1 MPPFGSIFGLKTYM
15 DESLRNQGDS
25 INFNSG
31 KRTNSVCM
39 SLKDY
44 LNVENPTVC
53 QFCD

>member
-31 KRTNSVCM
+31 KRTNSVFM

-44 LNVENPTVC
+44 LNVENPIVC